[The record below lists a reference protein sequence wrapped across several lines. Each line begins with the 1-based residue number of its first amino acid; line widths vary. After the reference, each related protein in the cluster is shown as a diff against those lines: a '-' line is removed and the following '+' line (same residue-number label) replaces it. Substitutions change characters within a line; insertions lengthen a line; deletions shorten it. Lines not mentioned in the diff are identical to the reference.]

1 MAAAPVR
8 FLGAAAWPLTIWAS
22 LTRFEEHP
30 ADNYV
35 ERTSPIVASAIA
47 FWVCAA
53 LLAFTLSMSGD
64 SFVTLAEAGGLDE
77 ATMRL
82 SPPRWTSAAMPVL
95 TLFLVGIYI
104 IGWWLFAA
112 RDEEFPAA

>member
-22 LTRFEEHP
+22 LTRLEEHP

-53 LLAFTLSMSGD
+53 LLGFTLSMSGGPI
-64 SFVTLAEAGGLDE
+64 VTLAEAGGIEE
-77 ATMRL
+77 ATMQL
-82 SPPRWTSAAMPVL
+82 APRWTSVATPVL
-95 TLFLVGIYI
+95 LLFLVGIYI
-104 IGWWLFAA
+104 VGCWLFAA